1 MSAIL
6 LGNGLNRCLK
16 NYPSWDDLL
25 QGIESEF
32 FSKLGPTVNSV
43 LKYDA
48 ILCEAKGR
56 YGNDSVSKRVLDC
69 LNCLDTPQTAIDKS
83 DVFVSI
89 LDSGVKTILTT
100 NYDHNLESLSFTGL
114 HLPYLASK

>member
-16 NYPSWDDLL
+16 NYPSWVDLL

-32 FSKLGPTVNSV
+32 FSKLGPTVNSL

-56 YGNDSVSKRVLDC
+56 YG
-69 LNCLDTPQTAIDKS
+69 TTA
-83 DVFVSI
+83 FQR
-89 LDSGVKTILTT
+89 
-100 NYDHNLESLSFTGL
+100 EF
-114 HLPYLASK
+114 

>member
-32 FSKLGPTVNSV
+32 FSKLGPTVNSL

-56 YGNDSVSKRVLDC
+56 YSNDSVSKRVLDWSFR
-69 LNCLDTPQTAIDKS
+69 LFELPRYTPDCNRKI
-83 DVFVSI
+83 
-89 LDSGVKTILTT
+89 
-100 NYDHNLESLSFTGL
+100 
-114 HLPYLASK
+114 